1 MDRVQEIAEAIAELR
16 PEEKR
21 QLFELLALQGDLPE
35 QTVDYGLEVERPELL
50 PWEAQPAWDPD
61 HIPNVEP
68 TDQVLREAQPGW
80 EPDYLLVFDGGSRG
94 NPGWGYGSYAIIR
107 VQDGAQRL
115 KRLELGDSYTNNEA
129 EYDTLVAALKHLI
142 QRIEQAGRQPREFA
156 VEVRGDSTLVIN
168 QLLGTW
174 KAKDPRMR
182 ERRGRCL
189 RLLGQFGAVELKTQ
203 PREESVRVLGH

>member
-1 MDRVQEIAEAIAELR
+1 MDRVHEIAEAIAELQ

-21 QLFELLALQGDLPE
+21 LLFELLAAQGDLPE
-35 QTVDYGLEVERPELL
+35 RGVEYDLDVEQTEPRPSG
-50 PWEAQPAWDPD
+50 AQPD
-61 HIPNVEP
+61 
-68 TDQVLREAQPGW
+68 W
-80 EPDYLLVFDGGSRG
+80 EPDYLLIFDGGSRG

-115 KRLELGDSYTNNEA
+115 KRLELGDGYTNNEA
-129 EYDTLVAALKHLI
+129 EYDTLVAGLRHLI
-142 QRIEQAGRQPREFA
+142 QRIEEAGRRPQEFT
-156 VEVRGDSTLVIN
+156 VEVRGDSTLVIH
-168 QLLGTW
+168 QLLGKW

-189 RLLGQFGAVELKTQ
+189 RLLGQFSAVELKTQ